1 MQLSKLIK
9 TFVGICCFMLLVL
22 LVSNSLNAATTQGTA
37 APFASTGTV
46 DVNVVTGETIRIFGL
61 QTVNFGNWSIGDG
74 NLADNQNVC
83 IGKSDIGQPY
93 AIQATG
99 DGNAFDP
106 SAFTITNGVDQ
117 INYDVL
123 WTSSAG
129 QITLAPG
136 STAYGQTGSAFSFL
150 FNRIFGT
157 GVGFTLPCGTGL
169 TPVNANLEIRIPST
183 ELSAA
188 AGGFYTGVL
197 TLLVIPN

>member
-1 MQLSKLIK
+1 MQLATLTK
-9 TFVGICCFMLLVL
+9 TFLFIRGFILIGL
-22 LVSNSLNAATTQGTA
+22 LVSNTLHAATTQGTA

-61 QTVNFGNWSIGDG
+61 QTVNFGTWSIGDG
-74 NLADNQNVC
+74 NLANNQNVC

-129 QITLAPG
+129 QITLSPG

-157 GVGFTLPCGTGL
+157 GVGFTLPCGSGL

-183 ELSAA
+183 ELSSA

>member
-1 MQLSKLIK
+1 MRLNFIIK
-9 TFVGICCFMLLVL
+9 T
-22 LVSNSLNAATTQGTA
+22 LVSIFSFALIVLVVSSSLNAATTQGTA

-46 DVNVVTGETIRIFGL
+46 DVNVTSGDTLRIFGL
-61 QTVNFGNWSIGDG
+61 STVNFGTWNIGDG
-74 NLADNQNVC
+74 NLANSQNVC
-83 IGKSDIGQPY
+83 IGKSSIGSPY

-117 INYDVL
+117 INYSVL

-136 STAYGQTGSAFSFL
+136 STAYGQTASAFSFL
-150 FNRIFGT
+150 FNRIFGS

-169 TPVNANLEIRIPST
+169 TPVNANLEVRISST